1 MVGKVMNA
9 LKNTAFAE
17 NTLVVFSADNGPE
30 THAFERLEE
39 FKQWSSGKYRGV
51 KRDATRG
58 APRALHRQMARQNQ
72 ARLGFRRGG
81 EPGRSGGELCQSSDT
96 ALKKRG
102 YRQLRSATRPQGGEV
117 RQTLRLATVQ
127 NTSPKKFALRQGDW
141 VYINAPTGA
150 AKRESSAY
158 LDHFGLEAF
167 GKGHEGLLFNLK
179 EDPRQSDNLYAKYP
193 ERGKKMDELL
203 QSYLD
208 GRPCAPN
215 KK

>member
-1 MVGKVMNA
+1 V
-9 LKNTAFAE
+9 
-17 NTLVVFSADNGPE
+17 
-30 THAFERLEE
+30 
-39 FKQWSSGKYRGV
+39 
-51 KRDATRG
+51 
-58 APRALHRQMARQNQ
+58 
-72 ARLGFRRGG
+72 
-81 EPGRSGGELCQSSDT
+81 
-96 ALKKRG
+96 
-102 YRQLRSATRPQGGEV
+102 
-117 RQTLRLATVQ
+117 ATVQ

-150 AKRESSAY
+150 AKRESPAY
-158 LDHFGLEAF
+158 LEHFGLKAY

-193 ERGKKMDELL
+193 ERVKKMGELL

>member
-1 MVGKVMNA
+1 MPFIVKWPGKIKQGAVSDEVVSQVDLAATFAKIVGHQLGKKEAIDSYDLIPV
-9 LKNTAFAE
+9 LKG
-17 NTLVVFSADNGPE
+17 D
-30 THAFERLEE
+30 
-39 FKQWSSGKYRGV
+39 KYD
-51 KRDATRG
+51 K
-58 APRALHRQMARQNQ
+58 P
-72 ARLGFRRGG
+72 
-81 EPGRSGGELCQSSDT
+81 
-96 ALKKRG
+96 
-102 YRQLRSATRPQGGEV
+102 LRV
-117 RQTLRLATVQ
+117 ATVQ

-150 AKRESSAY
+150 AKRESSSY
-158 LDHFGLEAF
+158 LEHFGLKAY

-193 ERGKKMDELL
+193 ERVKKMGELL